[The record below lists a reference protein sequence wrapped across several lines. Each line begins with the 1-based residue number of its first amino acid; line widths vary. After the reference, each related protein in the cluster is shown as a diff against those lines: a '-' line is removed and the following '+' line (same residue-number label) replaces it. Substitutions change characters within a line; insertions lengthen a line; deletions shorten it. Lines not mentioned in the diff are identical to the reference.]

1 MEPVF
6 SEDKITVF
14 KQLLAGRPPVVLT
27 MHHRP
32 DGDALGSALGL
43 QRVLTGTGHNARVV
57 APSEFPSF
65 LDWMPGSTE
74 VVDFIRN
81 PEEARSLFSAA
92 GLIICLDFNDPSRV
106 EAMHSTLA
114 EAAAPIVMI
123 DHHLDPKPGFGL
135 IQFSYPS
142 VGSTSE
148 LVAHLLPAL
157 GLDHG
162 LDRDSAECLYAGIM
176 TDTGGFRFNS
186 VTPATHRIIARLIAA
201 GARNDLIH
209 DFIYD
214 NNSEWRMR
222 FLGYTLQEKMKVF
235 REFSTVVFTASQ
247 EDMDR
252 FHHEP
257 GDLEGIVNY
266 GLAIKGIRLAVLF
279 SERDGMVKIS
289 FRSKGDFSV
298 KDIAVRHFE
307 GGGHRNAAGG
317 RSRLSLNE
325 TVGRFLNLLPEF
337 ENELSPDA

>member
-6 SEDKITVF
+6 SEDKISLL
-14 KQLLAGRPPVVLT
+14 KQLLSGSKSVVLT

-43 QRVLTGTGHNARVV
+43 KHVLTRSGHTARVV
-57 APSEFPSF
+57 APSEFPAF
-65 LDWMPGSTE
+65 LDWMPGSGE
-74 VVDFIRN
+74 VIDFIRN
-81 PEEARSLFSAA
+81 ADDARSAFAMA
-92 GLIICLDFNDPSRV
+92 DLIICLDFNDPSRV
-106 EAMHSTLA
+106 EAMQSTLIQSS
-114 EAAAPIVMI
+114 APLVMI
-123 DHHLDPKPGFGL
+123 DHHLDPRPGFGI
-135 IQFSYPS
+135 IQFSYPA

-157 GLDHG
+157 GIEHC

-186 VTPATHRIIARLIAA
+186 VTPSTHRILALLIAA

-209 DFIYD
+209 DHIYD

-222 FLGYTLQEKMKVF
+222 FLGYTLHEKMRVY

-247 EDMDR
+247 ADMDR
-252 FHHEP
+252 FNHES

-266 GLAIKGIRLAVLF
+266 GLSIRGMKMAVLF
-279 SERDGMVKIS
+279 SERDGLVKIS

-298 KDIAVRHFE
+298 KDLAVRHFE

-325 TVGRFLNLLPEF
+325 TVEKFLGLLPGF
-337 ENELSPDA
+337 KNELLQDV